1 MLIFFLTWRI
11 RDDFKL
17 AMYVERIPNRNSP
30 PAILLRESYRDGD
43 KIKKRTLANLS
54 DWPAA
59 KIEALRR
66 VLRDEAVAPTDQQ
79 ALSVLRSLPHGHVA
93 AALGTLRKLG
103 LDRLLSQGGRQP
115 HREVALCIAM
125 TVARLIDP
133 ASKLAT
139 ARGLDDET
147 ATCSLGQVLDL
158 GAVDEQELYEALD
171 WLVGQQERIEQ
182 ALARRHLQN
191 GTLVLYDVT
200 STYFEGRT
208 CPLAKLGYGRDGK
221 RGKLQI
227 VIGLLCTAEGCPVAV
242 EVFEGNVG
250 DPSTVPNQVDKLK
263 QRFRLERVVLIGDRG
278 MITEARIEETVKPA
292 GLNFITALRAPAIRS
307 LAEAGTIQLSLF
319 DQRDL
324 AEITSPDYPGERLV
338 ACRNP
343 LLADERARKRRD
355 LLDATERE
363 LLHIQTRVRRQKRS
377 LRGKDKIALAVG
389 AVVNHY
395 KMAKHFDVTIT
406 DKDLT
411 FERKTEQID
420 AEALL
425 DGIYVLR
432 TDLEP
437 KTLDATS
444 TVRAYKDLAN
454 VERAFR
460 SLKTVDLEVRPI
472 HHRRADRVRAHVLLC
487 MLAYHLE
494 WHMRRALR
502 PILFDDHDKAA
513 AHAARSS
520 IVAKAERS
528 DAADRKAATKRTH
541 DGLPVHSFRSLL
553 ADLAT
558 VTRNTMAMVQSPH
571 ATFVLYP
578 KLTPVQDRAFQLLGV
593 NQIVASNPIA
603 VSPICESDQMLLS
616 LRWGNSA

>member
-1 MLIFFLTWRI
+1 
-11 RDDFKL
+11 
-17 AMYVERIPNRNSP
+17 MYVERIPNRNSP
-30 PAILLRESYRDGD
+30 PAVLLRESYRDGD

-54 DWPAA
+54 DWPGA

-79 ALSVLRSLPHGHVA
+79 ALRVLRSLPHGHVA
-93 AALGTLRKLG
+93 AALGTLHKLG
-103 LDRLLSQGGRQP
+103 LDRVLSQGGRQP
-115 HREVALCIAM
+115 HREVTLCIAM
-125 TVARLIDP
+125 AVARLIDP
-133 ASKLAT
+133 GSKLAT

-147 ATCSLGQVLDL
+147 ATCSLGQVLEL
-158 GAVDEQELYEALD
+158 GTVDEQQLYEALD
-171 WLVGQQERIEQ
+171 WLIGQQERIEQ

-263 QRFRLERVVLIGDRG
+263 QRFKLERVVLIGDRG

-307 LAEAGTIQLSLF
+307 LAETGTIQLSFF

-324 AEITSPDYPGERLV
+324 AEIASPDYPGERLV

-363 LLHIQTRVRRQKRS
+363 LLHIQARVRRQKRS

-389 AVVNHY
+389 AVINHY
-395 KMAKHFDVTIT
+395 KMAKHFEVTIT
-406 DKDLT
+406 DADLS
-411 FERKTEQID
+411 FKRKTEQID

-432 TDLEP
+432 TDIEP

-444 TVRAYKDLAN
+444 TVRAYKDLAH

-487 MLAYHLE
+487 MLAYYLE
-494 WHMRRALR
+494 WHMRRVLK

-513 AHAARSS
+513 AEATRTS

-528 DAADRKAATKRTH
+528 DTADRKAATKRTH

-558 VTRNTMAMVQSPH
+558 VTRNTMAMAQSPQ

-578 KLTPVQDRAFQLLGV
+578 KLTSAQDRAFQLLGV
-593 NQIVASNPIA
+593 A
-603 VSPICESDQMLLS
+603 VKL
-616 LRWGNSA
+616 

>member
-1 MLIFFLTWRI
+1 MAEVGPWWWRQ
-11 RDDFKL
+11 R
-17 AMYVERIPNRNSP
+17 RRSP

-103 LDRLLSQGGRQP
+103 LDRLLSQAGRQP
-115 HREVALCIAM
+115 RREVALCVAM
-125 TVARLIDP
+125 TVARLMDP

-139 ARGLDDET
+139 ARGLDEET
-147 ATCSLGQVLDL
+147 ATCSLGQVLEL

-171 WLVGQQERIEQ
+171 WLVGQQGRIEQ

-250 DPSTVPNQVDKLK
+250 DPSTGPNQVDKLK

-278 MITEARIEETVKPA
+278 MITQARIEQTVKPA

-307 LAEAGTIQLSLF
+307 LAEAGTIQLSFF

-324 AEITSPDYPGERLV
+324 AEITSPDYPGERLL

-343 LLADERARKRRD
+343 LLADERARKRRA
-355 LLDATERE
+355 LLDATEQE
-363 LLHIQTRVRRQKRS
+363 LLHIQARVRRQKRS

-406 DKDLT
+406 DTDLS
-411 FERKTEQID
+411 FERKTEQIN
-420 AEALL
+420 AEARL

-432 TDLEP
+432 TDLGS

-494 WHMRRALR
+494 WHMRRALK

-513 AHAARSS
+513 AEAARAS

-558 VTRNTMAMVQSPH
+558 VTRNTMAMAQSPD

-578 KLTPVQDRAFQLLGV
+578 KLTSAQDRAFQLLGV
-593 NQIVASNPIA
+593 PVK
-603 VSPICESDQMLLS
+603 L
-616 LRWGNSA
+616 

>member
-1 MLIFFLTWRI
+1 
-11 RDDFKL
+11 
-17 AMYVERIPNRNSP
+17 MYVERIPNRNSP

-43 KIKKRTLANLS
+43 KFKKRTLANLS
-54 DWPAA
+54 DWPAV

-66 VLRDEAVAPTDQQ
+66 VLHDEAVAPTDQQ
-79 ALSVLRSLPHGHVA
+79 ALTLLRSLPHGHVA

-103 LDRLLSQGGRQP
+103 LVRVLSQGGRQP
-115 HREVALCIAM
+115 HREVTLFIAM
-125 TVARLIDP
+125 IVARLIDP

-147 ATCSLGQVLDL
+147 AICSLGQVLEL
-158 GAVDEQELYEALD
+158 GAVDEQELYETLD
-171 WLVGQQERIEQ
+171 WLVGQQERIEES
-182 ALARRHLQN
+182 LARRHLQN

-208 CPLAKLGYGRDGK
+208 CPLAKLGYNRDGK

-250 DPSTVPNQVDKLK
+250 DPSTLADQISKLK

-278 MITEARIEETVKPA
+278 LITEARIEETVKPA
-292 GLNFITALRAPAIRS
+292 GLNFVTALRAPAIRS
-307 LAEAGTIQLSLF
+307 LAEVSSIQLSLF

-324 AEITSPDYPGERLV
+324 AEIRSPDYPGERLIV
-338 ACRNP
+338 CRNL
-343 LLADERARKRRD
+343 LLADERARKRSELLAATEKD
-355 LLDATERE
+355 LLR
-363 LLHIQTRVRRQKRS
+363 IQTRVRRAKKP

-389 AVVNHY
+389 AVISHY
-395 KMAKHFDVTIT
+395 KVAKHFVVTIT
-406 DKDLT
+406 DDDLT
-411 FERKTEQID
+411 FERKAEQID
-420 AEALL
+420 AEAAL

-432 TDLEP
+432 TDLKPEV
-437 KTLDATS
+437 LDTTA
-444 TVRAYKDLAN
+444 TVRAYKGLAS

-460 SLKTVDLEVRPI
+460 SLKTIDLEVRPI
-472 HHRRADRVRAHVLLC
+472 HHRRAHRVRAHVLLC
-487 MLAYHLE
+487 MLAYYVE
-494 WHMRRALR
+494 WHMRQALK

-513 AHAARSS
+513 AEAARAS

-528 DAADRKAATKRTH
+528 NAADRKAATKRTH

-558 VTRNTMAMVQSPH
+558 VTRNTMAMEQNRD
-571 ATFVLYP
+571 ATFVLFP
-578 KLTPVQDRAFQLLGV
+578 NLTPAQDRAFQLLGV
-593 NQIVASNPIA
+593 PAK
-603 VSPICESDQMLLS
+603 L
-616 LRWGNSA
+616 

>member
-1 MLIFFLTWRI
+1 
-11 RDDFKL
+11 
-17 AMYVERIPNRNSP
+17 MYVERIPNCNSP
-30 PAILLRESYRDGD
+30 PAILLRESYREGD
-43 KIKKRTLANLS
+43 KFRKRTLANLS
-54 DWPAA
+54 DWPAT

-79 ALSVLRSLPHGHVA
+79 ALTLLRSLPHGHVA
-93 AALGTLRKLG
+93 AALGALRKLG
-103 LDRLLSQGGRQP
+103 LERILSQGGRQP
-115 HREVALCIAM
+115 RRAVTLCIAM
-125 TVARLIDP
+125 IVARLLDP

-147 ATCSLGQVLDL
+147 ATCSLGQVLGL

-171 WLVGQQERIEQ
+171 WLLGEQGRIEQ

-221 RGKLQI
+221 RHKLQI
-227 VIGLLCTAEGCPVAV
+227 VFGLLCTAEGCPVAV

-250 DPSTVPNQVDKLK
+250 DPSTLATQINKLK
-263 QRFRLERVVLIGDRG
+263 QRFGIERLVLIGDRG
-278 MITEARIEETVKPA
+278 MITAARLEQTLKPA

-319 DQRDL
+319 DERDL
-324 AEITSPDYPGERLV
+324 AEISSPDYPGERLV

-343 LLADERARKRRD
+343 LLADERARKRRELLAATEQE
-355 LLDATERE
+355 LLDVQA
-363 LLHIQTRVRRQKRS
+363 RVRRQKRA

-406 DKDLT
+406 DLDLT
-411 FERKTEQID
+411 FERKIEQID

-432 TDLEP
+432 TDVEP
-437 KTLDATS
+437 KALDSTS
-444 TVRAYKDLAN
+444 TVRAYKGLAN

-460 SLKTVDLEVRPI
+460 SFKTVDLEVRPI
-472 HHRRADRVRAHVLLC
+472 HHRRAHRVRAHVLLC
-487 MLAYHLE
+487 MLAYYLE
-494 WHMRRALR
+494 WHMRQALK

-513 AHAARSS
+513 ADAARAS

-528 DAADRKAATKRTH
+528 KAANRKAAKKRTR
-541 DGLPVHSFRSLL
+541 DDLPVHSFRSLL

-558 VTRNTMAMVQSPH
+558 VTRNTMAMTHSPE
-571 ATFVLYP
+571 AAFVLYP
-578 KLTPVQDRAFQLLGV
+578 KLTPAQERALQLLGV
-593 NQIVASNPIA
+593 A
-603 VSPICESDQMLLS
+603 VKL
-616 LRWGNSA
+616 

>member
-1 MLIFFLTWRI
+1 
-11 RDDFKL
+11 
-17 AMYVERIPNRNSP
+17 MYVERIPNRNSP

-43 KIKKRTLANLS
+43 KVKKRTLANLS

-66 VLRDEAVAPTDQQ
+66 VLRDEAVAPTDEQ

-125 TVARLIDP
+125 AVARLIDP

-139 ARGLDDET
+139 ARGLDEET
-147 ATCSLGQVLDL
+147 ASCSLGQVLDL
-158 GAVDEQELYEALD
+158 GAVDEQELYAALD
-171 WLVGQQERIEQ
+171 GLVGQQERVEQ

-292 GLNFITALRAPAIRS
+292 GLNFITTLRAPAIRS
-307 LAEAGTIQLSLF
+307 LAEAGAIQLSLF

-343 LLADERARKRRD
+343 LLADERARKRRE

-363 LLHIQTRVRRQKRS
+363 LLHIQARVRRQKRS

-406 DKDLT
+406 DKNLT

-494 WHMRRALR
+494 WHMRRALK

-513 AHAARSS
+513 AQAARSS

-558 VTRNTMAMVQSPH
+558 VTRNTMAMAQSRDD
-571 ATFVLYP
+571 TFVLYP
-578 KLTPVQDRAFQLLGV
+578 QLTPVQNRAFQLLGV
-593 NQIVASNPIA
+593 NIK
-603 VSPICESDQMLLS
+603 L
-616 LRWGNSA
+616 